1 MTQLQTSSQ
10 VFHIRADSLTGNVRA
25 QLKDLGA
32 NIDATSMLGVMRRQ
46 FGSVRDVMRK
56 AIEEAQ
62 QELTA
67 DQWAKVPDSIKGG
80 RGPGGGRR
88 GGGGP
93 PGQ

>member
-1 MTQLQTSSQ
+1 
-10 VFHIRADSLTGNVRA
+10 
-25 QLKDLGA
+25 
-32 NIDATSMLGVMRRQ
+32 
-46 FGSVRDVMRK
+46 VMRK

-67 DQWAKVPDSIKGG
+67 DQWAKVPDSIKGA

-93 PGQ
+93 PG